1 MKFTDSLSPS
11 NSYKDIYPSRK
22 GNRSRLIKRLDPVV
36 YATSPNLDLIDTSML
51 EQYEQQ
57 GFIILEDVFNEQEVA
72 GFKQELERL
81 NKDETVKAS
90 AHLISEPNSEELR
103 SIFKVHKISPLFEK
117 LAKDVRLAG
126 LAEFILNDS
135 VYIHQS
141 RVNYK
146 PGFRG
151 KEFYWHSD
159 FETWHVEDG
168 MPRMRA
174 LSISI
179 TLTENYPYNGPLM
192 LIPGSH
198 QEYAACER
206 ETPSENFKSSL
217 KNQEYGVPSYDCL
230 TQLAS
235 AGNIVTATGKPGSII
250 IFDCNMMH
258 GSNGNI
264 TPFPR
269 SNVFFVY
276 NAISNRVS
284 EPFCDQPPRPEY
296 ICSRKDIEVIDS
308 ESLAL
313 NLECESL

>member
-1 MKFTDSLSPS
+1 MTITDSLGQSD
-11 NSYKDIYPSRK
+11 NNKDIYPSRN
-22 GNRSRLIKRLDPVV
+22 GSGPALIKRQDPVV
-36 YATSPNLDLIDTSML
+36 YATDPTPDLIDDETL
-51 EQYEQQ
+51 KHYEQQ
-57 GFIILEDVFNEQEVA
+57 GFMILEGVFDEQEIA
-72 GFKQELERL
+72 AFKREMARL
-81 NKDETVKAS
+81 SNDETVKAS
-90 AHLISEPNSEELR
+90 TQMFTEPDSEELR

-117 LAKDVRLAG
+117 LAKDLRLAG
-126 LAEFILNDS
+126 LAQFILNDA

-141 RVNYK
+141 RLNYK

-174 LSISI
+174 LSMSI
-179 TLTENYPYNGPLM
+179 TLTENHPYNGPLM

-198 QEYAACER
+198 QEYVVCEGD
-206 ETPSENFKSSL
+206 TPTENFKSSL
-217 KNQEYGVPSYDCL
+217 KKQEYGVPSDDCL
-230 TQLAS
+230 AQLAA
-235 AGNIVTATGKPGSII
+235 AGNIVTATGKPGSVIV
-250 IFDCNMMH
+250 FDCNVMH

-284 EPFCDQPPRPEY
+284 APFCDQPPRPEY
-296 ICSRKDIEVIDS
+296 ISSRKDIEAI
-308 ESLAL
+308 EPEPLQL
-313 NLECESL
+313 NLE